1 MRAMILAAGLGTRMR
16 PLTDTLPKPL
26 LRAGGKALIEYH
38 LINLAQAGIRD
49 IVINHFHLGEK
60 LEEALGDG
68 SRYGVSLAYSRESVR
83 LETAGG
89 IVKALPLLGTESF
102 AVISADIWADYDYAR
117 LEPVDG
123 EQTLARLIMV
133 ENPQHH
139 KAGDFALG
147 VDGRLSIAEEGSGAG
162 VTYSGISVMHPKLF
176 RGLQEAPLPLRPILD
191 KAIAAGLV
199 AAQMHDG
206 HWFDI
211 GTPERL
217 AELDLFLKSESA

>member
-1 MRAMILAAGLGTRMR
+1 MILAAGLGTRMR
-16 PLTDTLPKPL
+16 PLTDSIPKPL
-26 LRAGGKALIEYH
+26 LRAGGKSLIEYH
-38 LINLAQAGIRD
+38 LLNLAQAGIRD

-68 SRYGVSLAYSRESVR
+68 SRYGVNLSYSRETVR

-89 IVKALPLLGTESF
+89 IVKALPLLGAEAF
-102 AVISADIWADYDYAR
+102 AVISADIWADYDYGQ

-133 ENPQHH
+133 KNPAHH
-139 KAGDFALG
+139 KAGDFALSE
-147 VDGRLSIAEEGSGAG
+147 DGRLAIANETTATG

-176 RGLQEAPLPLRPILD
+176 AGLQEEPLPLRPILD

-199 AAQMHDG
+199 AAQMYDG

-217 AELDLFLKSESA
+217 SELDIFLQRRSK